1 LRPHRLR
8 FSGIGAYPGEVE
20 IDFDDLNHKGLYLIV
35 GPTGAGKTTL
45 LDAITYALYG
55 RVAQDRENAIVS
67 AHAHAQPPVIEFEFS
82 QGDRRYIAHREPAP
96 PGKTAVPNKQWIRVF
111 DHVGDEIS
119 SDTGARQVTGICS
132 EVVGLSADEF
142 MQVILLPQ
150 GKFQQF
156 LMAKGSDKQKLLKT
170 IFGTWT
176 YQRIAER
183 LVAVAKKLE
192 QDVADDV
199 EEVNRKWAVIDSAL
213 GTLPDVDPFDDVP
226 DPRDYLAA
234 TVEFIARHSAHLD
247 EAESKARSQQTKIGA
262 AHKMA
267 AKEAARFD
275 TAQTL
280 KTLQVEHSAGSRAT
294 ASARTRTESHR
305 RAVPVVSAADVC
317 NEAMSLADAK
327 TRTVVGLRTRLARE
341 TAKMKVSAAVTK
353 TWTDSL
359 STANPSALSTEFG
372 KMLTCLNDAAEKYA
386 RLDEVADLVKDN
398 ATEAKESVK
407 TIAGLQREI
416 TAAEALAR
424 KTAINVATA
433 RDKVKGLRAAE
444 KALDD
449 LRELLEKA
457 DVDGASAELTR
468 TTGILSRAQT
478 AFDRAEAA
486 LRAARDQRTKQLAGV
501 LAAELSPGDECPV
514 CGSTDHPRKAR
525 TNAAPKSDID
535 SLESTRTTAQRALTN
550 AERDVKEAQK
560 ALELAQKHHQGL
572 PTPAQQAKIE
582 KTYEDLAEIGEQ
594 IDDLAEKADDA
605 ATAVRDL
612 KESLAEKR
620 AEASR
625 ISTEAKTLEKE
636 RATLAKAVEAV
647 GTAKTVE
654 ASLVTCDVLKELLE
668 ELDESVNDLTEV
680 KGKVTASVTAFEKA
694 LKASPFADEKAARA
708 ATLDD
713 DTLDELDAAVEAHD
727 ERAVKIGRLEAS
739 VGTDPLPKTRPDVDA
754 LAEQLEAADTA
765 TAEASRIAG
774 TIRTA
779 LVQITSAR
787 ADIDRIGPA
796 IEEKQR
802 QATDAMSIATVFDK
816 GAGGVDGQLSL
827 EVWVQRTLFEEV
839 CLVANE
845 QLRSLSSNRYSLT
858 LEQEEGG
865 VRKKRG
871 SGLDIYV
878 LDSHTGKTRPVQTM
892 SGGEQFVASLALA
905 LALAEVVQRHAGGIE
920 LPCLFIDEGFGGL
933 DLESLDIAIEVLAK
947 IQAAGRTVGIIT
959 HVEAMQQQ
967 LPIGIRVNK
976 TDRGSWLEVLAS

>member
-1 LRPHRLR
+1 MRPHRLR
-8 FSGIGAYPGEVE
+8 FSGIGAYPGEVK

-82 QGDRRYIAHREPAP
+82 QGDRRYLAHREPAP
-96 PGKTAVPNKQWIRVF
+96 PGRTAVPNKQWIRVF
-111 DHVGDEIS
+111 DHAGNEIS

-156 LMAKGSDKQKLLKT
+156 LMARGSDKQKLLKT

-183 LVAVAKKLE
+183 LMAAAKKLE

-199 EEVNRKWAVIDSAL
+199 EEVNREWAVIDSAL

-226 DPRDYLAA
+226 DPRDDLAV
-234 TVEFIARHSAHLD
+234 TVEFIARHSARLD
-247 EAESKARSQQTKIGA
+247 EAESKARSEQTKIGA

-267 AKEAARFD
+267 TKEASRFD

-280 KTLQVEHSAGSRAT
+280 KTLQIEHAAGAKAADTARAR
-294 ASARTRTESHR
+294 AESHR
-305 RAVPVVSAADVC
+305 QAASVVSAADVR
-317 NEAMSLADAK
+317 NEATALAEAA
-327 TRTVVGLRTRLARE
+327 TRIVTDIRTRLSRE
-341 TAKMKVSAAVTK
+341 TAKMKISTAVTK
-353 TWTDSL
+353 TWSDAL
-359 STANPSALSTEFG
+359 SSATPSALSAEFG
-372 KMLTCLNDAAEKYA
+372 KMRA
-386 RLDEVADLVKDN
+386 RLDDVAEKHERLSEVADLMKDN
-398 ATEAKESVK
+398 ATEAKESAK
-407 TIAGLQREI
+407 IIAGLEKEI
-416 TAAEALAR
+416 TAAEGLA
-424 KTAINVATA
+424 KKSAADVAAA
-433 RDKVKGLRAAE
+433 RDRVKGLRAAE

-449 LRELLEKA
+449 LNELLEKA

-468 TTGILSRAQT
+468 TTGVLSRAQT
-478 AFDRAEAA
+478 AFDRAETA
-486 LRAARDQRTKQLAGV
+486 LRTARDQRTKQLAGV

-514 CGSTDHPRKAR
+514 CGSTDHPQKAR
-525 TNAAPKSDID
+525 TTAAPKNDIET
-535 SLESTRTTAQRALTN
+535 LESTRTGAQRALTH

-560 ALELAQKHHQGL
+560 ALELAQKHRKDL

-582 KTYEDLAEIGEQ
+582 KTYDDLAEIAEQ
-594 IDDLAEKADDA
+594 IDDFAETADDA
-605 ATAVRDL
+605 AIAVRDL
-612 KESLAEKR
+612 KERLAEER
-620 AEASR
+620 AEATR
-625 ISTEAKTLEKE
+625 ISTETKTREKE
-636 RATLAKAVEAV
+636 RAALTKAVEAV
-647 GTAKTVE
+647 GTAKIVE
-654 ASLVTCDVLKELLE
+654 AALVTCDALEELLE
-668 ELDESVNDLTEV
+668 ELDESVDELAKA
-680 KGKVTASVTAFEKA
+680 KGKAMASVTASEKA
-694 LKASPFADEKAARA
+694 LKASPFAYEKAARA
-708 ATLDD
+708 AIVDD
-713 DTLDELDAAVEAHD
+713 DTLEEFDETVETHD
-727 ERAVKIGRLEAS
+727 ERAVEIDRLEAS
-739 VGTDPLPKTRPDVDA
+739 VGTDPLPKIRPDVDA
-754 LAEQLEAADTA
+754 LADQLEGADTA
-765 TAEASRIAG
+765 TAEAARIAG

-779 LVQITSAR
+779 LFQITSAR
-787 ADIDRIGPA
+787 TDIDRIGPA
-796 IEEKQR
+796 IEEKNR
-802 QATDAMSIATVFDK
+802 RAKDAMSIAKVFHD

-845 QLRSLSSNRYSLT
+845 QLRLLSSNRYSLT

-905 LALAEVVQRHAGGIE
+905 LALAEVVQRHAGGIK

-959 HVEAMQQQ
+959 HVETMQQQ

-976 TDRGSWLEVLAS
+976 TDRGSTLDVLV

>member
-1 LRPHRLR
+1 
-8 FSGIGAYPGEVE
+8 
-20 IDFDDLNHKGLYLIV
+20 
-35 GPTGAGKTTL
+35 
-45 LDAITYALYG
+45 
-55 RVAQDRENAIVS
+55 
-67 AHAHAQPPVIEFEFS
+67 
-82 QGDRRYIAHREPAP
+82 
-96 PGKTAVPNKQWIRVF
+96 
-111 DHVGDEIS
+111 
-119 SDTGARQVTGICS
+119 
-132 EVVGLSADEF
+132 
-142 MQVILLPQ
+142 
-150 GKFQQF
+150 
-156 LMAKGSDKQKLLKT
+156 
-170 IFGTWT
+170 
-176 YQRIAER
+176 
-183 LVAVAKKLE
+183 
-192 QDVADDV
+192 
-199 EEVNRKWAVIDSAL
+199 
-213 GTLPDVDPFDDVP
+213 
-226 DPRDYLAA
+226 
-234 TVEFIARHSAHLD
+234 
-247 EAESKARSQQTKIGA
+247 
-262 AHKMA
+262 
-267 AKEAARFD
+267 
-275 TAQTL
+275 
-280 KTLQVEHSAGSRAT
+280 
-294 ASARTRTESHR
+294 
-305 RAVPVVSAADVC
+305 
-317 NEAMSLADAK
+317 
-327 TRTVVGLRTRLARE
+327 
-341 TAKMKVSAAVTK
+341 
-353 TWTDSL
+353 
-359 STANPSALSTEFG
+359 
-372 KMLTCLNDAAEKYA
+372 
-386 RLDEVADLVKDN
+386 VADLVKDN